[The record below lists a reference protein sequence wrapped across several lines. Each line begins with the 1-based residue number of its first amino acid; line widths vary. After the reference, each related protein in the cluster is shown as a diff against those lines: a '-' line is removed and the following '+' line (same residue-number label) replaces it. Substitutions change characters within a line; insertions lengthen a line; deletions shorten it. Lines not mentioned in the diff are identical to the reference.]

1 MCIRDRFIN
10 EPSAAERIKEISEA
24 NLSDDVARFFD
35 KRPPRNNE
43 TAAELFLKHHSK
55 TICYSTELKRW
66 LYYDGKRWAVDK
78 GEAPHIVNL
87 LLDFNK
93 KVIEHANEQ
102 FIAVS
107 YTHLRAHETVLD

>member
-1 MCIRDRFIN
+1 MNGPQLNDEI
-10 EPSAAERIKEISEA
+10 PPAAERLNEISEA

-43 TAAELFLKHHSK
+43 TAAELFLKSHSEAV
-55 TICYSTELKRW
+55 CYSTELKRW

-93 KVIEHANEQ
+93 KVIEYAN
-102 FIAVS
+102 
-107 YTHLRAHETVLD
+107 